1 MTELSSVE
9 AHVLKMI
16 EWIEWSVVLG
26 VEPPIEMSINLNLQS
41 LADSF
46 SQFIVHF
53 NMHKI

>member
-1 MTELSSVE
+1 MTELSSIQ

-26 VEPPIEMSINLNLQS
+26 VEPSIEMSINLNLQS
-41 LADSF
+41 LGDSF

-53 NMHKI
+53 NMHKF